1 MGSPPLPPYLEF
13 CALFL
18 FSRWLFQTSSFWK
31 ENNWFQSIGSIFQAP
46 LFKIALVYKP
56 ATWISIMRCHW
67 KGLLPVSTS
76 LGDVLSSELKNSKL
90 FLTLQFAQQKRG
102 IVLQTN
108 FFTSSLHLCQNIF
121 ACTNCL
127 RMLAWIYFCKWERL
141 YVKIHQIIWNHIL
154 ILHFACN
161 LFLRKT

>member
-1 MGSPPLPPYLEF
+1 MSRVSLSGRGLGGSPLPHYLQIYKPKCQSFPWGAPPHLEF

-76 LGDVLSSELKNSKL
+76 LRDVLSSELKNSKL

-121 ACTNCL
+121 ACTNC
-127 RMLAWIYFCKWERL
+127 CE
-141 YVKIHQIIWNHIL
+141 
-154 ILHFACN
+154 C
-161 LFLRKT
+161 